1 MCVDGDR
8 LCGNSGRSNGGTVVV
23 EMKAAAVAVVAV
35 AAAAVSAATVHRVAL
50 AREGGWWC
58 KRDSYCRE

>member
-8 LCGNSGRSNGGTVVV
+8 LCGSSGLRNGGTEVA
-23 EMKAAAVAVVAV
+23 MKAAVVAVVAI
-35 AAAAVSAATVHRVAL
+35 AAAAVSAAMVHRVAL